1 MISKYF
7 TKLFLCIS
15 FLLLMSCN
23 DSFTKKMTIQR
34 AIVSSD
40 AKPYYLDFWPV
51 VAAGWKRLG
60 IRPTLILIGD
70 SSVQVDET
78 IGDVIRFEPL
88 PDVDVA
94 MQAQVIRLFAPAFY
108 PDEVSITSD
117 IDMLPVSKTYFHDS
131 VKDKPVDDFVVLRK
145 NAYPDQDRFPMCYN
159 AALGRTFAEGNGRL
173 KILAGE
179 PTSWS

>member
-1 MISKYF
+1 
-7 TKLFLCIS
+7 
-15 FLLLMSCN
+15 MSCN